1 MVGLL
6 PSPSIFPL
14 SSLALLLRWWE
25 CLLLGEGTR
34 GEPNIFPLLAFPQS
48 DSLRTT
54 LDYTLFSFFF
64 SSHRT
69 FPIFLLCRT
78 FLRHFEKTSSFPSSE
93 D

>member
-64 SSHRT
+64 FISQNFSN
-69 FPIFLLCRT
+69 
-78 FLRHFEKTSSFPSSE
+78 FPSLSNILE
-93 D
+93 AF